1 MRMRPSIELG
11 FLFFLALFCAVF
23 VGLPL
28 LEFLLDHLLSTRV
41 ALSENGSVAVAK
53 VLEEALARHGG
64 WLAGRSIARASRC
77 GCCGVECLSTST
89 LILHALRYCPWLGLF
104 WEAPRGVSSVLCW
117 WESR

>member
-1 MRMRPSIELG
+1 MRRSIELG

-28 LEFLLDHLLSTRV
+28 LEFLLDHLVSTRV
-41 ALSENGSVAVAK
+41 TVTENGSVAVARVIK
-53 VLEEALARHGG
+53 RGIGQAR

-89 LILHALRYCPWLGLF
+89 LILHALRYWPWLGLF
-104 WEAPRGVSSVLCW
+104 WEAPRGVSTVLRW